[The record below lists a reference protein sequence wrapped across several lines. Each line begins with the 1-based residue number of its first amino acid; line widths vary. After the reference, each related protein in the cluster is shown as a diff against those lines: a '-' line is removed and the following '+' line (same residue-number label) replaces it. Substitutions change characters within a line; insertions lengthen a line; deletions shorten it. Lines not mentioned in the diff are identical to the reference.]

1 MDTPALLNWPTASPR
16 PGLAGSVPPR
26 STDTGQANT
35 SPADRAGAVTKPF
48 AAVLQS
54 VSAARAATVPSPDA
68 QGDQGGIGT
77 MVCPGGVAE
86 SAESEAETE
95 AGQSESG
102 PLGGLIAAG
111 TALPVWTPD
120 SPPPALALMQWM
132 VQVAGAAPG
141 TEPAPQR
148 EQAAAQRD
156 AVMRGTLV
164 RGVETPLAGAVDR
177 AGRETTPREGFALPM
192 AEAEAAVPTVE
203 EAVVAT
209 GGGGARVPGDGGHLL
224 ARAGDEPVSRVEP
237 TVGEAAPPWQLAAVG
252 TPVAQ
257 VGAPVVAPAQTWIQT
272 PVTQPGFSDE
282 VVVEL
287 VRRVGQSEQGLQTV
301 TLHLNPQALGPV
313 SVSIELSGP
322 AARVDFG
329 VSEALTRQH
338 LEACLPGLAEAL
350 RAEGVVLVHG
360 QVHEAS
366 PQALAEAAAGAST
379 GSASTGSDARA
390 RGDAAMDGQGRSSS
404 GERQD
409 HREAAPVRSTDPAA
423 AGLHPP
429 GVRGS
434 VSGRAGHLDL
444 FA

>member
-1 MDTPALLNWPTASPR
+1 
-16 PGLAGSVPPR
+16 
-26 STDTGQANT
+26 
-35 SPADRAGAVTKPF
+35 
-48 AAVLQS
+48 
-54 VSAARAATVPSPDA
+54 
-68 QGDQGGIGT
+68 

-86 SAESEAETE
+86 GIESVEGEAENE
-95 AGQSESG
+95 AEQREPW
-102 PLGGLIAAG
+102 PLGSLTAAG

-132 VQVAGAAPG
+132 VQLAGTAPG

-164 RGVETPLAGAVDR
+164 RGVETPLAGAGAVDR
-177 AGRETTPREGFALPM
+177 AGRETMPQEGFALPV

-209 GGGGARVPGDGGHLL
+209 GGGGARVPGDGGRPL
-224 ARAGDEPVSRVEP
+224 ARAGDEPVSRVE
-237 TVGEAAPPWQLAAVG
+237 TKVGEGVPPWQLAAVG

-257 VGAPVVAPAQTWIQT
+257 VGAPVAAPAQTWIQT

-423 AGLHPP
+423 TGLHAP